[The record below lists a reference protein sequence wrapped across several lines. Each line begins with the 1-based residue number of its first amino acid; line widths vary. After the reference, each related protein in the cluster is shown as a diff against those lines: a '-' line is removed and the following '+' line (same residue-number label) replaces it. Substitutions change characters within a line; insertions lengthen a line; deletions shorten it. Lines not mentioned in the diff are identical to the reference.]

1 MAIYI
6 CRGCDQTGLVHG
18 YPESRAKKGDFTC
31 ELMGLI
37 RSNNP
42 GQGTLGFEDE
52 QMNFEFECLG
62 DESLLPN
69 HLGLD
74 SQATKAR
81 YLSFLRSL
89 FRAAVNEWRW
99 LGRVPNIKVRQKKE
113 IRVRWLTQEEAAR
126 LIKCMPDVIKPV
138 VIFALATGLRRSN
151 ILNLEWSQLDL
162 QRKVAWIHPEDAKG
176 GKAIGVALNDTACQ
190 VLRNQIGKHNR
201 WVFVHTKA

>member
-1 MAIYI
+1 MTFDDACLRWLHEKEHKKSLDDDKSKIEFFLCHFSGMQLSSI
-6 CRGCDQTGLVHG
+6 T
-18 YPESRAKKGDFTC
+18 ESEILSATAKMINRKHKEVWEKKAAAAKRNGKSI
-31 ELMGLI
+31 ELYK
-37 RSNNP
+37 SK
-42 GQGTLGFEDE
+42 
-52 QMNFEFECLG
+52 
-62 DESLLPN
+62 SA
-69 HLGLD
+69 

-162 QRKVAWIHPEDAKG
+162 QRKVAWIHPEEQKV
-176 GKAIGVALNDTACQ
+176 GK
-190 VLRNQIGKHNR
+190 R
-201 WVFVHTKA
+201 